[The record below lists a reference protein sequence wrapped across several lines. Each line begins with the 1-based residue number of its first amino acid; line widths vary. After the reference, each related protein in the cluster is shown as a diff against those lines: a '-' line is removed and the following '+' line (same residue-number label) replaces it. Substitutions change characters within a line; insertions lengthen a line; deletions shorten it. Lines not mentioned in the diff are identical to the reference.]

1 MESNK
6 ILDNIYQ
13 WLSNKNILNNKFG
26 CMETEKDVNKFFI
39 LLTNF
44 ELLIVS
50 YIAYH
55 HKEYILSFLLFIEF
69 SASYIFHY
77 FQCYK
82 HNEYNKCNF
91 YCSLDVITAIIIG
104 AYSLYLILYNNFI
117 YIIILLVI
125 LPIAYVMCCPYH
137 FGLDEYYPLL
147 HSLWHIL
154 IAIIA
159 YIKIFIQPPKIQ

>member
-1 MESNK
+1 MESNKIK

-44 ELLIVS
+44 ALLIVS

-55 HKEYILSFLLFIEF
+55 HKEYILSFLLFIGF

-77 FQCYK
+77 F
-82 HNEYNKCNF
+82 
-91 YCSLDVITAIIIG
+91 SML
-104 AYSLYLILYNNFI
+104 
-117 YIIILLVI
+117 
-125 LPIAYVMCCPYH
+125 
-137 FGLDEYYPLL
+137 
-147 HSLWHIL
+147 
-154 IAIIA
+154 
-159 YIKIFIQPPKIQ
+159 